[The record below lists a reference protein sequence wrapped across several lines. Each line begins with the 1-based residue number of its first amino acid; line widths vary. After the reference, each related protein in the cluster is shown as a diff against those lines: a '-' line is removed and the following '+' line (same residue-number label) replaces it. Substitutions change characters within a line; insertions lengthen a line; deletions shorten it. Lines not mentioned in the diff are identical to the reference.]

1 MLLHISFV
9 GNSLSIVEIQMYTS
23 LPLQLL
29 IVEENVLFLVAAAE
43 DFALPLYRVF
53 WVLYWY
59 RNMCRYLYKYSTVH
73 GSWSKHIKPWGV
85 VQSKYY
91 SIAQGVVSP
100 LLSRRESTYLYS
112 STRDFDRYFC
122 WMLVSYCTRTVWDVF
137 QCLHNVADK
146 DLSAKPHY

>member
-1 MLLHISFV
+1 MLMCLHISFV

-29 IVEENVLFLVAAAE
+29 IVEENVLFVAAAE

-59 RNMCRYLYKYSTVH
+59 RNMCKYLYKYSTVH

-91 SIAQGVVSP
+91 STAQGVVLPSCTN
-100 LLSRRESTYLYS
+100 ESAYLYS
-112 STRDFDRYFC
+112 STRDFDRSFC
-122 WMLVSYCTRTVWDVF
+122 CMLVSYRTRTVWDVF

-146 DLSAKPHY
+146 DLSARPHY